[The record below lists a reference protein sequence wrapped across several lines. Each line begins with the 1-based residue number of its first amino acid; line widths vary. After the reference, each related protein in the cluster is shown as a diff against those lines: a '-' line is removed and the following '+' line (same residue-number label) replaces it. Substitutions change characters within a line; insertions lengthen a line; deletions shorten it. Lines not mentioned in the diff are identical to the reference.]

1 MRRSLSIRRW
11 AVWMTLP
18 VLAAAACDQAAES
31 PLQPDEI
38 QINAKNG
45 ANSGVPVLA
54 FADGSEVGSSYLK
67 RTPNGV
73 NYRLKTTELVPGDA
87 YTLWIVIFNDTDG
100 CAAGAP
106 DGPPCGPDDVVNDAA
121 RPDMMFAA
129 GHVIGGSGTATFSG
143 RRRVGDASGSA
154 NAPVG
159 LPAYGLENP
168 SGAQFILVVHHH
180 GPKLPEYMPDMIK
193 SIDGGCFDTG
203 VPAPGAPSPWN
214 LYAGPPLGAF
224 GRRGPNTCQS
234 VQAAVHAP

>member
-1 MRRSLSIRRW
+1 MRRSFSIRRW
-11 AVWMTLP
+11 AAWLTLP
-18 VLAAAACDQAAES
+18 AIAVAACDQASES

-45 ANSGVPVLA
+45 TNSGVPVLS
-54 FADGSEVGSSYLK
+54 FADLSEVGTSYLK

-87 YTLWIVIFNDTDG
+87 YTLWIVIFNDTNG
-100 CAAGAP
+100 CADGTP
-106 DGPPCGPDDVVNDAA
+106 DGPPCGPNDVVNADA
-121 RPDMMFAA
+121 RPNMMYAA
-129 GHVIGGSGTATFSG
+129 GHIAGGSGKVTFAG
-143 RRRVGDASGSA
+143 RRRVGDPSGSA

-159 LPAYGLENP
+159 LPAFGLENP

-193 SIDGGCFDTG
+193 TIDGGCTDTG
-203 VPAPGAPSPWN
+203 VPAEGVPSPWN
-214 LYAGPPLGAF
+214 LYAGPPQGAF

-234 VQAAVHAP
+234 VQFAVHSP